1 MGKSKVVK
9 WIRNLKYL
17 KLVYLKC
24 KLFYD
29 NWYEIKKKVNKLDFE
44 VIFVKIL
51 FKVYINEV
59 KCFDILLCMIR
70 FIL

>member
-1 MGKSKVVK
+1 MK
-9 WIRNLKYL
+9 WIRKLKYL

-51 FKVYINEV
+51 FKV
-59 KCFDILLCMIR
+59 
-70 FIL
+70 